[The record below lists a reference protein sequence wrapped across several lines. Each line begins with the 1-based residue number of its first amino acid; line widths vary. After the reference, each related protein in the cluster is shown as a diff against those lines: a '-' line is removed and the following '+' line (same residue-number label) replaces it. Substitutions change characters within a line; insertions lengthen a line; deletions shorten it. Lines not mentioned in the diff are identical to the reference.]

1 MLLPGMNQQPPENT
15 FFSQDERPASS
26 PNSGDDALRASRN
39 SDLKDSPS
47 PMPTPE
53 TGANNITDNADNK
66 ASVQI
71 PVPNSINSSL
81 IPEVEARPEM
91 QLEDKNK
98 VQEQFS
104 DDVLPSTSKLPEHT
118 PEHTLDDSALPEKP
132 TEIYSAEEVQNAE
145 VPNADLPNIEE
156 QFSPDKDSDEP
167 FAHAKYGFA
176 AVVSIYLMYQF
187 AGGALHSLARNRSA
201 AFETVLQGLGQVL
214 FMLIPAIL
222 VMRYSPLKVQGLI
235 RSGGEVSALQWAL
248 GLVGVFGI
256 QIFDAGFIAV
266 QERLVPSFFLPVY
279 QQLRMW
285 SDMVEQFYR
294 TSFAGTTPFE
304 AVRALL
310 IGAVVPAFA
319 EEVLFRGVLQRSL
332 EAVYPMRRAIIITA
346 ILFGILHFNPLSLVP
361 LILIGAYLGFLAYYT
376 QSLALPIVAHFLSN
390 AIAIVALY
398 APSQGLEMSPFGFSI
413 GRGLLLLSIGGAIF
427 IGAIVFIRRLTPQTP
442 LVRFMPPS
450 GMS

>member
-1 MLLPGMNQQPPENT
+1 MLLPGMNQQPPDNI
-15 FFSQDERPASS
+15 FFSQDEHPESLS
-26 PNSGDDALRASRN
+26 NSGGDVPQPKTS
-39 SDLKDSPS
+39 
-47 PMPTPE
+47 E
-53 TGANNITDNADNK
+53 TNITDSKPNNTISDTVSDKRGNPNGDVNSELEMQSEARIKNAREGEEQSADEIRSSTYKPSEDISTFSENRSSQEILSEK
-66 ASVQI
+66 TDD
-71 PVPNSINSSL
+71 NSS
-81 IPEVEARPEM
+81 I
-91 QLEDKNK
+91 
-98 VQEQFS
+98 QE
-104 DDVLPSTSKLPEHT
+104 STT
-118 PEHTLDDSALPEKP
+118 NRFF
-132 TEIYSAEEVQNAE
+132 AE
-145 VPNADLPNIEE
+145 LPNIEE
-156 QFSPDKDSDEP
+156 QLSSDKDSDEP

-222 VMRYSPLKVQGLI
+222 VMRYSPLKVQGLM
-235 RSGGEVSALQWAL
+235 RSGGQVSAAQWLL

-256 QIFDAGFIAV
+256 QIFDAGFITV

-332 EAVYPMRRAIIITA
+332 ESVYPVRRAIVITA

-398 APSQGLEMSPFGFSI
+398 APGQGLEMSPFGFSI
-413 GRGLLLLSIGGAIF
+413 GRGLLLLSIGAVIFVGAI
-427 IGAIVFIRRLTPQTP
+427 ILIRRFTPQ
-442 LVRFMPPS
+442 VPPVS
-450 GMS
+450 VMSSSSAS